1 VRGRDTRPRTP
12 LAQSCRRAAG
22 RAQEGTSSVRVPGL
36 DVPRESRL
44 LVFIGLVDAVGT
56 GLYIAGFAVFFTRS
70 AGMTT
75 VEVGI
80 GFTVANA
87 CGLVMMT
94 PIGMLADRI
103 GPRAASIL
111 LHYWRGVGFIA
122 FAFVH
127 DFVTFLAVS
136 IVVGIPTRA
145 IDPVSQMYVDR
156 HVGKDLR
163 VRLMAVLRVVYNL
176 GFSIGGLLATLIFVI
191 DTRPAFLMIVIGNGV
206 TFLLA
211 GFLLAR
217 VPLLADRPPDRKTAR
232 GWPRSLRQGRYLIVT
247 GLNAVLVLNTTVLT
261 MGIPLWVTTRT
272 EAPVAVVGPLV
283 VLNTALVV
291 LLQVRLSKGTD
302 TREGGARA
310 LLRAALAFGGCMV
323 LLAVSGWLDAVGA
336 VIAVVAATV
345 LLTFG
350 ELWQFAGRLSVSYAL
365 APRDRQGEYLSVF
378 WLGSAAALMVGPL
391 LITAGVVEQGPVGW
405 LALGGV
411 FVVAGLLVRP
421 AVDAAAKQLGTDE
434 PEDSTPDG
442 APDGT
447 PDDSPDHTPDHTT
460 DHTTVHTTDDTP
472 AGRTEPA
479 GHN

>member
-1 VRGRDTRPRTP
+1 M
-12 LAQSCRRAAG
+12 
-22 RAQEGTSSVRVPGL
+22 QEGDQSVRIPGL

-44 LVFIGLVDAVGT
+44 LVFIGLVDAIGT

-70 AGMTT
+70 AGMST

-87 CGLVMMT
+87 CGLVMLT

-127 DFVTFLAVS
+127 DFVAFLVVS
-136 IVVGIPTRA
+136 CFVGIPTRA

-156 HVGKDLR
+156 HIGKDLR
-163 VRLMAVLRVVYNL
+163 VRVMAVMRVVYNV
-176 GFSIGGLLATLIFVI
+176 GFSVGGLLATLILVI
-191 DTRPAFLMIVIGNGV
+191 DTRPAFLMIVLGNGA

-211 GFLLAR
+211 GLLLAR
-217 VPLLADRPPDRKTAR
+217 VPLLADDPPGRRTAR
-232 GWPRSLRQGRYLIVT
+232 GWPRSLRHGRYLIVT
-247 GLNAVLVLNTTVLT
+247 GLNAVLVLNVTVLT
-261 MGIPLWVTTRT
+261 MGIPLWVTSRT

-283 VLNTALVV
+283 VLNTVLVV
-291 LLQVRLSKGTD
+291 LLQVRLSKGTE
-302 TREGGARA
+302 TRDGGARA
-310 LLRAALAFGGCMV
+310 LRRASLAFAGCMA
-323 LLAVSGWLDAVGA
+323 LLALSGLLDPVGA
-336 VIAVVAATV
+336 VVAVVAATV
-345 LLTFG
+345 LLTVG
-350 ELWQFAGRLSVSYAL
+350 ELWHFAGRLSVSYAL

-391 LITAGVVEQGPVGW
+391 LITAGVVERGPFGW
-405 LALGGV
+405 LALACV
-411 FVVAGLLVRP
+411 FVATGLLIRP
-421 AVDAAAKQLGTDE
+421 AVDAAARQLGTD
-434 PEDSTPDG
+434 DTPD
-442 APDGT
+442 ATQDGT
-447 PDDSPDHTPDHTT
+447 PDDTAT
-460 DHTTVHTTDDTP
+460 DGAAAEPRDVGPQRGDAGAAGRGHGRHNP

>member
-1 VRGRDTRPRTP
+1 VRI
-12 LAQSCRRAAG
+12 
-22 RAQEGTSSVRVPGL
+22 PGL

-44 LVFIGLVDAVGT
+44 LVFIGLVDAIGT

-80 GFTVANA
+80 GFTVASA
-87 CGLVMMT
+87 CGLVTMT

-103 GPRAASIL
+103 GPRAASIM

-127 DFVTFLAVS
+127 DFVTFLVVS

-156 HVGKDLR
+156 HIGKDLR
-163 VRLMAVLRVVYNL
+163 VKVMAVMRVVYNL
-176 GFSIGGLLATLIFVI
+176 GFSIGGVLTTLILVI
-191 DTRPAFLMIVIGNGV
+191 DTRPAFLVIVVGNGV

-217 VPLLADRPPDRKTAR
+217 VPLLADYPPSRKTAR
-232 GWPRSLRQGRYLIVT
+232 GWPKSLRQGRYLVVT
-247 GLNAVLVLNTTVLT
+247 GLNAVLVLNVTVLT
-261 MGIPLWVTTRT
+261 MGIPLWVASRT

-291 LLQVRLSKGTD
+291 LLQVRLSKGAED
-302 TREGGARA
+302 REGGARA
-310 LLRAALAFGGCMV
+310 MRRAAWAFAACMA
-323 LLAVSGWLDAVGA
+323 LLALSGELNAVGS
-336 VIAVVAATV
+336 VITVVVATV
-345 LLTFG
+345 FLTFG
-350 ELWQFAGRLSVSYAL
+350 ELWHFAGRLSVSYAL

-391 LITAGVVEQGPVGW
+391 LITVGVVENGPLGW
-405 LALGGV
+405 LALAGV
-411 FVVAGLLVRP
+411 FVATGLLVRP
-421 AVDAAAKQLGTDE
+421 AVDAAAKQLGADD
-434 PEDSTPDG
+434 PEDQHDVPDE
-442 APDGT
+442 
-447 PDDSPDHTPDHTT
+447 SPSEQ
-460 DHTTVHTTDDTP
+460 TP
-472 AGRTEPA
+472 ATRAEPA
-479 GHN
+479 PAAD

>member
-1 VRGRDTRPRTP
+1 VRI
-12 LAQSCRRAAG
+12 
-22 RAQEGTSSVRVPGL
+22 PGL

-70 AGMTT
+70 AGMTA

-87 CGLVMMT
+87 CGLLMMT

-127 DFVTFLAVS
+127 DFGTFLVVS
-136 IVVGIPTRA
+136 CFVGIPTRA

-156 HVGKDLR
+156 HIGKELR
-163 VRLMAVLRVVYNL
+163 VRVMAVMRVVYNL
-176 GFSIGGLLATLIFVI
+176 GFSIGGVLTTVILLI
-191 DTRPAFLMIVIGNGV
+191 DTRPAFLVIVVGNGV
-206 TFLLA
+206 TFLVA
-211 GFLLAR
+211 GLLLAR
-217 VPLLADRPPDRKTAR
+217 VPLLADDPPNRRTAR
-232 GWPRSLRQGRYLIVT
+232 GWPRSLRQGRYLVVT

-261 MGIPLWVTTRT
+261 MGIPLWVATRT

-283 VLNTALVV
+283 VVNTVLVV
-291 LLQVRLSKGTD
+291 LLQVRLSKGTE

-310 LLRAALAFGGCMV
+310 LLRAAFAFAGCV
-323 LLAVSGWLDAVGA
+323 ALLALSGLLNAVGA
-336 VIAVVAATV
+336 VLVVVAATV

-391 LITAGVVEQGPVGW
+391 LITVGVVERGPVGW
-405 LALGGV
+405 LALAGV
-411 FVVAGLLVRP
+411 FVVTGLLIGP
-421 AVDAAAKQLGTDE
+421 AVAAAAKQLGTDD
-434 PEDSTPDG
+434 P
-442 APDGT
+442 PDGT
-447 PDDSPDHTPDHTT
+447 PDDA
-460 DHTTVHTTDDTP
+460 P

-479 GHN
+479 GRN

>member
-1 VRGRDTRPRTP
+1 MRI
-12 LAQSCRRAAG
+12 
-22 RAQEGTSSVRVPGL
+22 PGL

-44 LVFIGLVDAVGT
+44 LVFIGLVDAIGT

-70 AGMTT
+70 AGMST

-87 CGLVMMT
+87 CGLALMT

-127 DFVTFLAVS
+127 DFTTFLVVS
-136 IVVGIPTRA
+136 CVVGIPTRA

-156 HVGKDLR
+156 HIGKDLR
-163 VRLMAVLRVVYNL
+163 VQVMAVMRVVYNL
-176 GFSIGGLLATLIFVI
+176 GFSIGGLFATLIFLI
-191 DTRPAFLMIVIGNGV
+191 DTRPAFLVIVLGNGA

-211 GFLLAR
+211 GLLLAR
-217 VPLLADRPPDRKTAR
+217 VPLLADEPPNRRTAR

-247 GLNAVLVLNTTVLT
+247 GLNAVLVLNVTVLT
-261 MGIPLWVTTRT
+261 MGIPLWVTSRT
-272 EAPVAVVGPLV
+272 EAPLAVVAPLV
-283 VLNTALVV
+283 VLNTVLVV
-291 LLQVRLSKGTD
+291 VLQVRLSKGTE
-302 TREGGARA
+302 TRDGAVRA
-310 LLRAALAFGGCMV
+310 LRRAALAFAGCMA
-323 LLAVSGWLDAVGA
+323 LLALSGLLDAVGA

-350 ELWQFAGRLSVSYAL
+350 ELWHFAGRLSVSYAL

-391 LITAGVVEQGPVGW
+391 LITAGVVERGPLGW
-405 LALGGV
+405 LALAAV
-411 FVVAGLLVRP
+411 FVATGLLIRP
-421 AVDAAAKQLGTDE
+421 AVAAAAKQLGTDD
-434 PEDSTPDG
+434 PQDSTSED
-442 APDGT
+442 A
-447 PDDSPDHTPDHTT
+447 
-460 DHTTVHTTDDTP
+460 P

-479 GHN
+479 GRN